1 MRIWTPLSALWMCQL
16 LRQPSSK
23 RHIEDFDLLR
33 GNWHEVALAD
43 EILCKSVIGHANGK
57 HLCVLVG
64 LPGLAALGSA
74 HTPPW
79 PCGTPPKPRAS
90 GHKRPRGSISLQS
103 RCGYAVLLCPHQ
115 MILEGSIRQP
125 CAISAV
131 TVNNERSRADSC
143 SSQLQT
149 PPNKTSSLGSATFGA
164 GSPGPSLT
172 AACFFMARIPSSQV
186 FLRDLFVFVA
196 SGFPASS
203 GMG

>member
-1 MRIWTPLSALWMCQL
+1 MKYFANLSLGTPMGNTSAFWWACLASLHSVRPTHL
-16 LRQPSSK
+16 L
-23 RHIEDFDLLR
+23 
-33 GNWHEVALAD
+33 
-43 EILCKSVIGHANGK
+43 GHAERRPSLVPAGIK
-57 HLCVLVG
+57 GRVGQYLCN
-64 LPGLAALGSA
+64 LAAA
-74 HTPPW
+74 D
-79 PCGTPPKPRAS
+79 A
-90 GHKRPRGSISLQS
+90 
-103 RCGYAVLLCPHQ
+103 ALLCPHQ

-149 PPNKTSSLGSATFGA
+149 PPNKTSSLGSANFGA

-172 AACFFMARIPSSQV
+172 AACFFMACIPSSQV

-203 GMG
+203 GLG